1 MTVAHPRRFRNQLTA
16 QAILD
21 QVVRTR
27 EIHMVT
33 INRYRYS
40 EQRSCKDLTELIE
53 KLDGTPRELIK
64 ELSHHVADE
73 ARHAFWLTDLLYDLG
88 EDMGT
93 PPGSSYINEF
103 ERLIKNDAALDPE
116 ETIIEALAAINVT
129 EKRGCEYFSA
139 HIKALKNADQTP
151 ENIKIR
157 ETIEKIMPEEVG
169 HVRWGNR
176 KLAEISHKSPE
187 HKLKVDT
194 AKRKY
199 MAIEQA
205 AFESG
210 MDVMAGAEFRRLDNL
225 MKVVDTLPVWQRPQY
240 LLEHLPETL
249 LAPELQKT
257 RITMAQK
264 AWEKDPVDFVQKF
277 IPMFFNN
284 DLSSAQ
290 KASSNQT
297 ASKN

>member
-16 QAILD
+16 QAILN
-21 QVVRTR
+21 QVVNTR

-33 INRYRYS
+33 LNRYRYS
-40 EQRSCKDLTELIE
+40 EQRSCKDLTDLIE
-53 KLDGTPRELIK
+53 RLDGTPRDLIK
-64 ELSHHVADE
+64 ELSHHVSDE
-73 ARHAFWLTDLLYDLG
+73 ARHAYWLTDLLCDLG
-88 EDMGT
+88 ESVGT
-93 PPGSSYINEF
+93 PPGSSYIHEF
-103 ERLIKNDAALDPE
+103 ERLIKNNAVLDPE
-116 ETIIEALAAINVT
+116 ESVIEALAAINVT

-139 HIKALKNADQTP
+139 HIKALKTADQTT

-176 KLAEISHKSPE
+176 KLAEIAHKSPE
-187 HKLKVDT
+187 HKVKVDT

-205 AFESG
+205 AFECG

-225 MKVVDTLPVWQRPQY
+225 MKVVETMPVWQRPQY
-240 LLEHLPETL
+240 LMEHLPETL

-257 RITMAQK
+257 RVMMIQK
-264 AWEKDPVDFVQKF
+264 AWERDPVSFVQKF
-277 IPMFFNN
+277 IPMFFSA
-284 DLSSAQ
+284 DLSAAQ
-290 KASSNQT
+290 KVTTN
-297 ASKN
+297 N

>member
-16 QAILD
+16 QTILD

-40 EQRSCKDLTELIE
+40 EQRSCKDLTELTE
-53 KLDGTPRELIK
+53 RLNGSPRDLIK
-64 ELSHHVADE
+64 ELSHHIADE
-73 ARHAFWLTDLLYDLG
+73 ARHAYWLTDLLIDLG
-88 EDMGT
+88 EDVGI

-103 ERLIKNDAALDPE
+103 ERLIKNNADLDPE
-116 ETIIEALAAINVT
+116 ESVIEALAAINVT

-139 HIKALKNADQTP
+139 HIKALKNAEQTT

-176 KLAEISHKSPE
+176 KLAEIAHKSPE
-187 HKLKVDT
+187 HKVKVDT

-225 MKVVDTLPVWQRPQY
+225 MKVVDTLPLWERPQY
-240 LLEHLPETL
+240 LMEHLPETL
-249 LAPELQKT
+249 MAPDLQKT
-257 RITMAQK
+257 RIMMVQK
-264 AWEKDPVDFVQKF
+264 AWERNPVDFVQKF
-277 IPMFFNN
+277 IPMFFSA

-290 KASSNQT
+290 KSASN
-297 ASKN
+297 N